1 MFSKN
6 DAQLP
11 IAIAIWR
18 HLKKYSPRLSVMC
31 DICAAMKKLFSVIFF
46 VLVLAVVHA
55 NAQGVRRLLLFVGD
69 TTNTDLKLQRQWLR
83 ADSAGVVQRE
93 IWIAVFADARTFRR
107 MYDYHDVDRDEFTL
121 VLLRK
126 DGTEQY
132 RSEKPV
138 PTKDLF
144 ELIDNP
150 AALPT
155 QVGNS
160 NPKKS
165 QK

>member
-1 MFSKN
+1 
-6 DAQLP
+6 
-11 IAIAIWR
+11 
-18 HLKKYSPRLSVMC
+18 
-31 DICAAMKKLFSVIFF
+31 MKKAIIILLF
-46 VLVLAVVHA
+46 LAFA
-55 NAQGVRRLLLFVGD
+55 ITTMQAQGVRRLLLFVGD

-83 ADSAGVVQRE
+83 ADSAGVVQRD

-126 DGTEQY
+126 DGTEQF

-138 PTKDLF
+138 PTKELF
-144 ELIDNP
+144 ELIDKP
-150 AALPT
+150 AIAPT
-155 QVGNS
+155 QVEN
-160 NPKKS
+160 NKPKKS